1 MELQSIK
8 ISQYAGG
15 FVATGYNIQGL
26 SIIDGEQQ
34 PNIEDAVNSLLR
46 VMIATEKE
54 YDTRYVLS
62 QVPVTNEYEASL
74 EGMADHNCPWY
85 GRCPVCGHEGSD
97 NDCRG
102 DNL

>member
-34 PNIEDAVNSLLR
+34 ANIEDAVNSLLR
-46 VMIATEKE
+46 VMNETERHTPHH
-54 YDTRYVLS
+54 DLS
-62 QVPVTNEYEASL
+62 WQLRADAS
-74 EGMADHNCPWY
+74 
-85 GRCPVCGHEGSD
+85 
-97 NDCRG
+97 
-102 DNL
+102 